1 MLKLFAGLG
10 IVGLVIGIITLGILW
25 PLVVIWAVNT
35 LFSWGIAYT
44 FWNWLAVLI
53 LTMTFGKAN
62 VSVNKSQ

>member
-10 IVGLVIGIITLGILW
+10 FVGLVIGIILLGILW

-35 LFSWGIAYT
+35 LFSFGIAYT

-62 VSVNKSQ
+62 VSMNKS

>member
-10 IVGLVIGIITLGILW
+10 VVGLVIVIILLGILW

-35 LFSWGIAYT
+35 LFGLGIAYT
-44 FWNWLAVLI
+44 FVNWLAVLI

-62 VSVNKSQ
+62 VSVNKS